1 MDFKAQFQRKE
12 LELDAI
18 LEITEAINNNMPEES
33 LYMMY
38 KFTLRG
44 TLQLEKLALFVWDK
58 EWACR
63 VNFGTS
69 FNFSHFPLEQK
80 ALTNI
85 KTLTYT
91 KDILFEEKKFQEFQI
106 VIPVFHK
113 NNILAYLFFNP
124 NPNET
129 QENTEIDTRLIE
141 TLTNVILVAIENK
154 KLVREQIAQAGLQRE
169 MEIAQQVQSLL
180 FPKKLPFNKKIKI
193 KATYYPHHLIGGD
206 YYDYIAI
213 DNNKH
218 LWCIADVSGKG
229 VPAALLMSNF
239 QASLQTLVR
248 QTTQLR
254 AIVEALNHSIYRN
267 AQGEH
272 FITFFIA
279 IYDSEVQN
287 LTYINAGHNP
297 PILFDLHTHHTH
309 ILDTGTTVLGV
320 FEPLPFLQET
330 TMNSLKNFYLFHF
343 TDGVTELNN
352 LAGEQFGD
360 DRLLDFLKN
369 NKHTNLSDIHEALIQ
384 KMNDFRQNV
393 PYTDDVTLLSCRIDN
408 EIH

>member
-18 LEITEAINNNMPEES
+18 LEITEAINNNMPESS
-33 LYMMY
+33 LYAMY

-44 TLQLEKLALFVWDK
+44 TLQLEKLALYVWDK
-58 EWACR
+58 EWACK
-63 VNFGTS
+63 VNFGTT
-69 FNFSHFPLEQK
+69 FNFSNFPLEQTP
-80 ALTNI
+80 LLSI
-85 KTLTYT
+85 KNLTYT
-91 KDILFEEKKFQEFQI
+91 KDVDFKDKKFQVFEI

-113 NNILAYLFFNP
+113 DKILAYLFFNP
-124 NPNET
+124 NP
-129 QENTEIDTRLIE
+129 QEIRNTEPFDTRLIE

-169 MEIAQQVQSLL
+169 MQIAQQVQSLL

-193 KATYYPHHLIGGD
+193 KATYFPHYLIGGD
-206 YYDYIAI
+206 YYDYIVI
-213 DNNKH
+213 DADKH

-229 VPAALLMSNF
+229 IPAALLMSNF

-254 AIVEALNHSIYRN
+254 QIVEALNHSIYRN

-272 FITFFIA
+272 FITFFIGL
-279 IYDSEVQN
+279 YDSTTQT

-297 PILFDLHTHHTH
+297 PILFDFQHHHTH
-309 ILDTGTTVLGV
+309 ILDTGTTILGI
-320 FEPLPFLQET
+320 FEPLPFLEET
-330 TMNSLKNFYLFHF
+330 IINNLKNFYLFHF

-352 LAGEQFGD
+352 PQGEQFGD
-360 DRLLDFLKN
+360 ERLLEFLKAN
-369 NKHTNLSDIHEALIQ
+369 RHTHLIDLHESLIQ
-384 KMNDFRQNV
+384 KLDDFRQNV
-393 PYTDDVTLLSCRIDN
+393 PYNDDITLLSCRI
-408 EIH
+408 EMV